1 MGELRDETKAIRIQ
15 SKRTHE
21 KEHSTPMYLT
31 SSFVF
36 DDAEQMRATFAAELE
51 GNIYSRFTNPNVKE
65 FVDKMVALEGV
76 EAGYATATGMA
87 SVFASVAAL
96 LKTGDHVLV
105 CRSIFGSSHAVFT
118 KILPKWGITHTYVSI
133 DEQDQWEQ
141 EVKQNTKMLFI
152 ETPTNPG
159 MDLVDLE
166 QANILAKK
174 HDLIFNVDNCFATPA
189 IQKPMDFGA
198 DLIIHSAT
206 KYLDGQGRVMGGV
219 VLGKEELIEE
229 IYTFC
234 RSTGPAMSPFNAWV
248 LSKSLE
254 TLFLRMER
262 HSESALKLAQYLEAH
277 PEVVSVKY
285 PFLSSHPQHEIA
297 KKQMSS
303 GGGVVSFAVKGGLE
317 RGVKFLDAITMSS
330 LTANLGDTRTIVSHP
345 SSTTHVKLTEEE
357 RIKVGITPNLIRVS
371 VGLEHINDIK
381 EDLDQAFRNSK

>member
-229 IYTFC
+229 SYTFC